1 MIRRPPIPTLTA
13 TLFPYTP
20 LFLVA
25 RLPFR
30 ARHPVA
36 ALGQAPASLHD
47 RRRAARGRVDPLPVA
62 ELHRTDGNDRGLQG
76 RPVGLD
82 PGRGVEMDLGFCN
95 GESVRRRLRRLR
107 SEEHTSELQSLMRIS
122 YAVFCLKKTHTT
134 THTPITNPHPEY
146 QHRLLS

>member
-47 RRRAARGRVDPLPVA
+47 RRRAARGRVDPLPAA

-82 PGRGVEMDLGFCN
+82 PGRGVEMDLGFCK
-95 GESVRRRLRRLR
+95 GESVRRRLRRLYPEPCASR
-107 SEEHTSELQSLMRIS
+107 EGDHPHLPRTNHS
-122 YAVFCLKKTHTT
+122 TT
-134 THTPITNPHPEY
+134 PPG
-146 QHRLLS
+146 L